1 MNRNLL
7 NQISKSSLKVQK
19 RRAQAGLTLV
29 EIIVVLVILSIL
41 IAFLTGGLF
50 SQGERAK
57 AQINAL
63 KMQKAK
69 AAIGQYQLMYNQLPP
84 DIKSLVTCPA
94 TAGACVPITDE
105 DTITDAWGTPFS
117 YTAENGGRSFILKS
131 LGADRKE
138 GGTGA
143 DGDFTITGP

>member
-1 MNRNLL
+1 MKQNRSPL
-7 NQISKSSLKVQK
+7 SSLH
-19 RRAQAGLTLV
+19 RRHAQAGLTLV

-57 AQINAL
+57 AQINSL

-84 DIKSLVTCPA
+84 DMKSLVSCPN
-94 TAGACVPITDE
+94 TGGACVPITDE
-105 DTITDAWGTPFS
+105 DTITDAWGTPFQYS
-117 YTAENGGRSFILKS
+117 NDGRSFTLKS
-131 LGADRKE
+131 LGADRKD
-138 GGTGA
+138 GGSGA
-143 DGDFTITGP
+143 EGDFTITGP

>member
-1 MNRNLL
+1 MKNSQRRRNPKL
-7 NQISKSSLKVQK
+7 SG
-19 RRAQAGLTLV
+19 QAGLTLV

-50 SQGERAK
+50 AQGERAK
-57 AQINAL
+57 AQINSL

-84 DIKSLVTCPA
+84 DLKSLAVCPNN
-94 TAGACVPITDE
+94 GSACVPITDE
-105 DTITDAWGTPFS
+105 DTITDAWGTPFVYS
-117 YTAENGGRSFILKS
+117 TDNGGRSFILKS

-138 GGTGA
+138 GGSGA

>member
-1 MNRNLL
+1 MN
-7 NQISKSSLKVQK
+7 NQKKNSQ
-19 RRAQAGLTLV
+19 RGLTLV

-57 AQINAL
+57 AQINGL

-84 DIKSLVTCPA
+84 DLKSLTSCPPSS
-94 TAGACVPITDE
+94 AGACVPISDE
-105 DTITDAWGTPFS
+105 DAMTDAWGTPFVYGADNGSRS
-117 YTAENGGRSFILKS
+117 YTLKS
-131 LGADRKE
+131 LGADRKD
-138 GGTGA
+138 GGSGA
-143 DGDFTITGP
+143 DGDMVITGP